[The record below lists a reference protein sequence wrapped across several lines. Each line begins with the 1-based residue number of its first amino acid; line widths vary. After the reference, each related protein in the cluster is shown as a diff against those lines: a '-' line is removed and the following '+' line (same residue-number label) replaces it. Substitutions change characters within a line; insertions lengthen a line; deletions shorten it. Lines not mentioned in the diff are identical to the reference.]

1 MKKRLLSLALC
12 LALCLG
18 LLPVGVLA
26 TDGESGGVYVP
37 PGGQTEG
44 GGGTY
49 IPPEDTRTEIWR
61 DTSRYQSISRNY
73 DGTTDGSTIKVTFPF
88 TDGSK
93 EIQLEEGKD

>member
-26 TDGESGGVYVP
+26 TEGESGGIYVP
-37 PGGQTEG
+37 SGPTE

-49 IPPEDTRTEIWR
+49 IPEEDTRTEIWR
-61 DTSRYQSISRNY
+61 DTSRYQSISRN
-73 DGTTDGSTIKVTFPF
+73 
-88 TDGSK
+88 
-93 EIQLEEGKD
+93 

>member
-49 IPPEDTRTEIWR
+49 IPPEDTRTDDSESKIEN
-61 DTSRYQSISRNY
+61 SNYIPANKVESIIGMYRAAVFCGEN
-73 DGTTDGSTIKVTFPF
+73 F
-88 TDGSK
+88 TAVCVKGR
-93 EIQLEEGKD
+93 